1 MLEIP
6 YDLGVQECIHKRLQ
20 TLLDTSVPMPQTEV
34 IVPGA
39 EEIGSIASLL
49 VDAQR
54 PLLLAGR
61 GAKSAAADVIRLA
74 DFLEA
79 DVATSAP
86 AKGLFNGTGK
96 FRDLGICGGFAS
108 KAAAAEIGQA
118 DVVLV
123 IGAGLNPFTL
133 AFSQAFRPATTVI

>member
-1 MLEIP
+1 M
-6 YDLGVQECIHKRLQ
+6 
-20 TLLDTSVPMPQTEV
+20 
-34 IVPGA
+34 PGA

-86 AKGLFNGTGK
+86 AKGLFSGTGK